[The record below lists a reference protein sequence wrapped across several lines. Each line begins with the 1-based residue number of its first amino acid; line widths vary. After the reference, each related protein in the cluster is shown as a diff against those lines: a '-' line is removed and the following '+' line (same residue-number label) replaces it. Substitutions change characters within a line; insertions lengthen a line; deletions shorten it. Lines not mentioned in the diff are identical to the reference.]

1 MSVDFFI
8 VFLDGIRRKTC
19 FYLTSSGT
27 KEKNRYKSLLLL
39 RFFEL
44 RFTRTIF
51 GVFNLKLFNI

>member
-8 VFLDGIRRKTC
+8 VFLDRIRKKTC
-19 FYLTSSGT
+19 FCLTFSAA
-27 KEKNRYKSLLLL
+27 KEKKRSKSLLLL

-51 GVFNLKLFNI
+51 DMFNSTLFNT